1 MQLQIKI
8 FIFFFFK
15 KSSKHM
21 HAKITC
27 MFLILI
33 VTINIR
39 ITYCAN
45 NDHVLYFMQI
55 IIIESSVIR
64 GGNLCSHVEFVSC
77 QLMNIWLYKSTLTRH
92 VLLNRLKFLNFS
104 TTYLLNR
111 SVMSTCLL
119 DFIKMKRKKKW

>member
-1 MQLQIKI
+1 
-8 FIFFFFK
+8 
-15 KSSKHM
+15 M

-55 IIIESSVIR
+55 TIIESSLIR
-64 GGNLCSHVEFVSC
+64 GGDLCSHVQFVSC
-77 QLMNIWLYKSTLTRH
+77 QLMSIQLYKSTLTHH
-92 VLLNRLKFLNFS
+92 VLLNGLKFLNFS

-111 SVMSTCLL
+111 
-119 DFIKMKRKKKW
+119 